1 MEHRTMSDKKVS
13 EPELS
18 SKNTIAAATDK
29 SETEKTAKLSP
40 TVNKTSE
47 KTSAT
52 KPAKSASQKSTVNP
66 PEKKPSNKT
75 AIFALTVA
83 SLSVLAS
90 IGHFIWQQQQNNTQL
105 LAINQQT
112 QQILQQG
119 NAQLKSTLSSEFQR
133 QLALQKDNSQS
144 KQAAEQALLDSEA
157 KIQQLTA
164 QVNQLEQQ
172 VQLRQPSDWL
182 IHEAEY
188 LVRVAART
196 MWLEQDTKAAI
207 GLLRDAD
214 NRLQTLNQPKFLP
227 VRSLINEDIEALA
240 LMPRLQNQE
249 AILTLMALNKQVPAL
264 VIITPEQTME
274 RIKKDI
280 VLSDDIGDWQ
290 ENLGKSWQKFLDDF
304 ITIRSRTGSIEPL
317 MTPKQQQHLIQNL
330 SLKLQLVQWAASEQK
345 SEVYQQTLLD
355 IQQWLNE
362 FFDMDLPVNQKFY
375 QAIEQLKKQTIH
387 YDYPSDLRSLAEIKR
402 LLTDNNQ
409 LKQQATATKP
419 QSPEGT
425 TQQVLP
431 EVEAADALPKEE
443 KANDDQA
450 SGGQL

>member
-1 MEHRTMSDKKVS
+1 MSDKKVS

-172 VQLRQPSDWL
+172 V
-182 IHEAEY
+182 IA
-188 LVRVAART
+188 
-196 MWLEQDTKAAI
+196 
-207 GLLRDAD
+207 
-214 NRLQTLNQPKFLP
+214 
-227 VRSLINEDIEALA
+227 
-240 LMPRLQNQE
+240 
-249 AILTLMALNKQVPAL
+249 
-264 VIITPEQTME
+264 
-274 RIKKDI
+274 
-280 VLSDDIGDWQ
+280 
-290 ENLGKSWQKFLDDF
+290 F
-304 ITIRSRTGSIEPL
+304 I
-317 MTPKQQQHLIQNL
+317 
-330 SLKLQLVQWAASEQK
+330 
-345 SEVYQQTLLD
+345 
-355 IQQWLNE
+355 
-362 FFDMDLPVNQKFY
+362 
-375 QAIEQLKKQTIH
+375 
-387 YDYPSDLRSLAEIKR
+387 
-402 LLTDNNQ
+402 
-409 LKQQATATKP
+409 
-419 QSPEGT
+419 
-425 TQQVLP
+425 
-431 EVEAADALPKEE
+431 
-443 KANDDQA
+443 
-450 SGGQL
+450 